1 MEATQIAALKKKTVV
16 YEKTP
21 DVIEPISWQK
31 FDAVQEKTFE
41 LDTSDL
47 EFQYEL
53 IENALGLTPDY
64 SEGLEFYIGIQ
75 SEERDNENK
84 LSTDSLPI
92 EFFNHQLFE
101 TYTSKKNKE
110 NPDVTLLFMEEW
122 GLLFSPLRNNWGCL
136 DGWQFLEAMSMQGVK
151 ETDFLLERT
160 PELYGKAVSK
170 LEADTT
176 RIVLQEIVYFL
187 RKYIISGGADIS
199 SLQMIREPLNASS
212 CYPFQ
217 LIDPSADEIKG
228 ISSNA
233 KELLKLL
240 DKEATAQEKTRLDS
254 LIEKD
259 QLKMSR
265 FKDKT
270 LSEMGLLTSAICN
283 QIIQSIWNT
292 NLPWRE
298 CAYEKCDVIFK
309 YSQSEAR
316 TPNADSAY
324 CCPKHSDNQRQI
336 KQYRKQKAKRN

>member
-16 YEKTP
+16 YEETP

-31 FDAVQEKTFE
+31 FDAIEEITYE
-41 LDTSDL
+41 IDTSDL
-47 EFQYEL
+47 ELQYEL
-53 IENALGLTPDY
+53 IENAVGLTPDY
-64 SEGLEFYIGIQ
+64 SRGLKFYIGIQ
-75 SEERDNENK
+75 SKELDNENK

-101 TYTSKKNKE
+101 TYTNKKNKE
-110 NPDVTLLFMEEW
+110 NPDATLLFMEEW

-151 ETDFLLERT
+151 ETDFLLEHA
-160 PELYGKAVSK
+160 PELCGKAVSK

-176 RIVLQEIVYFL
+176 RVVLQEIVYFL
-187 RKYIISGGADIS
+187 RKYIRSGGADVS

-217 LIDPSADEIKG
+217 LIDPSADEIKDA
-228 ISSNA
+228 SLNA
-233 KELLKLL
+233 MELFKLFY
-240 DKEATAQEKTRLDS
+240 KEANPEEEAPLNSFIERERLKS
-254 LIEKD
+254 A
-259 QLKMSR
+259 R
-265 FKDKT
+265 FADKT
-270 LSEMGLLTSAICN
+270 LGGMGLLTSAICN

-292 NLPWRE
+292 NIPWRE

-309 YSQSEAR
+309 YSQSKAR

-336 KQYRKQKAKRN
+336 KQYRKQKAKEN

>member
-1 MEATQIAALKKKTVV
+1 MEATQIAALKEKTVV
-16 YEKTP
+16 YEETP
-21 DVIEPISWQK
+21 DVIEPISWRK
-31 FDAVQEKTFE
+31 FDAIEEITYE
-41 LDTSDL
+41 IDTSDL

-53 IENALGLTPDY
+53 IENAVGLTPDY
-64 SEGLEFYIGIQ
+64 SKGLKFYIGIQ
-75 SEERDNENK
+75 SKERDNENK

-101 TYTSKKNKE
+101 TYTNKKNKE
-110 NPDVTLLFMEEW
+110 NPDATLLFMEEW

-151 ETDFLLERT
+151 ETDFLLEHA
-160 PELYGKAVSK
+160 PELCGKAVSK

-176 RIVLQEIVYFL
+176 RVVLQEIVYFL
-187 RKYIISGGADIS
+187 RKHIRSGGADIS
-199 SLQMIREPLNASS
+199 SLQMIRGPLNASS
-212 CYPFQ
+212 CYPLQ
-217 LIDPSADEIKG
+217 LIDPSVDGIKDA
-228 ISSNA
+228 SLSA

-240 DKEATAQEKTRLDS
+240 NREATSEEEALLDS
-254 LIEKD
+254 FIERD
-259 QLKMSR
+259 RLKMSR
-265 FKDKT
+265 FEDKT

-283 QIIQSIWNT
+283 QIIQSVRNT